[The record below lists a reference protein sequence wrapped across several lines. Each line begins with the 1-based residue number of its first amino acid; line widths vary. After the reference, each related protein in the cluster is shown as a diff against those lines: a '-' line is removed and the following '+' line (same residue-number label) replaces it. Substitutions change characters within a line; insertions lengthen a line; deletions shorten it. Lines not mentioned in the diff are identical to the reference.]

1 MKKKMFFVGMISVLA
16 LCLHAEVCQEQYT
29 GGFVLK
35 DAKIIFSPMVFYPGW
50 HNKGSIGN
58 FNINESSQ
66 YEWRIPSDKDKTN
79 KENCFVGNTEFV
91 VNDDKSVRATFEF
104 ETLKDV
110 ELLNMFVSADME
122 VEDYAGGKIVID
134 GKSVELPL
142 RHKQQVVFN
151 TTFKKMDLFD
161 KYGKKVFTITVP
173 SPVSVFMQDNRYA
186 GGDEFTIR
194 FYLKKYQGV
203 TKKGEKNALTM
214 TLSTSPALVFKPKQD
229 VIVKAGK
236 DWIPLETRFDVK
248 EGSILDLSSIRKTGV
263 PAGKYGYPIA
273 RGGHFEFER
282 LPGVAQRFY
291 GVNLAFGANYP
302 REDVAPRFAKNLAMI
317 GYNAVRIHHHD
328 EQMTKGRD
336 GSLDP
341 ESMKL
346 FDSLIAACISNGL
359 YITTDFYV
367 SRKVPYRDCGIER
380 DGKFEMA
387 EYKEMVMFH
396 EGVFSNYIRHARALL
411 SHVNPHTKRRYA
423 DEPALGWISFVN
435 EGNLGNFDMRWMNQH
450 ADTVSAKWKE
460 WLDEQVK
467 KDVRYADIPRT
478 LPNSIRGWHGA
489 KKLHA
494 AAFNRFLADV
504 ETKFARRVTD
514 FLRNEMKCKAL
525 TTNMNCWYYPSAYQV
540 PRAMEY
546 DYVDDH
552 FYIDHPNFIDQKWR
566 LPSKCPNTNPFKG
579 ENEGAMVPVIRRIF
593 DRPFTIT
600 EFNYSS
606 PGRYR
611 GVGGIATGTMAALQD
626 WAGVWRFAWSHSEKG
641 TYEPSHLSYFN
652 VSDDPLTLAAERAV
666 VCLYLREDVKPL
678 ENKLAYHIMPSAVKA
693 FKDTEPVNPNEF
705 NRLAWY
711 SQIGCAVSEKFPDG
725 FGFLGRYNS
734 GDKPDYTHPVK
745 KQTVKVDRKEGKF
758 EIDTPFT
765 AGGFGE
771 SGMIDT
777 EAFRAEISVS
787 PCAVW
792 VSSLDSNPIEK
803 SSRLLV
809 SHLTDVQN
817 TYMKFLDDDFTILRS
832 WGRLPHLMRRGK
844 ARVSIKS
851 DKRQFE
857 VWSLSS
863 TGERRERIPATY
875 KDGRIEFVCDTA
887 RDMTNAT
894 FLYEITSPSK

>member
-1 MKKKMFFVGMISVLA
+1 MFAVIGA
-16 LCLHAEVCQEQYT
+16 LLNAEECKELFS
-29 GGFVLK
+29 GGFNLVN
-35 DAKIIFSPMVFYPGW
+35 AKTAFLPKVFYPGW
-50 HNKGSIGN
+50 DMRLAVGN
-58 FNINESSQ
+58 PDEAEKKSFKWFIADSGDLSSQ
-66 YEWRIPSDKDKTN
+66 YA
-79 KENCFVGNTEFV
+79 FAGNTRT
-91 VNDDKSVRATFEF
+91 KSIDEKSLKIEF
-104 ETLKDV
+104 EYNALKDIEV
-110 ELLNMFVSADME
+110 KNMFVGADLE
-122 VEDYAGGKIVID
+122 VSDYGGGKAIVD
-134 GKSVELPL
+134 GKEIVLPEKFQRL
-142 RHKQQVVFN
+142 FIFSKMVSRL
-151 TTFKKMDLFD
+151 TLFKKTGEEAFSVSFD
-161 KYGKKVFTITVP
+161 VP
-173 SPVSVFMQDNRYA
+173 SKVMLQDDRHF
-186 GGDEFTIR
+186 GSDKFSLR
-194 FYLKKYQGV
+194 FYIQNDFV
-203 TKKGEKNALTM
+203 AKKGETRNLKM
-214 TLSTSPALVFKPKQD
+214 TLSTKDRLNFEEVKT
-229 VIVKAGK
+229 VIVKAN
-236 DWIPLETRFDVK
+236 DNWIPVDSRFDVV
-248 EGSILDLSSIRKTGV
+248 EGGILDLSSIRKTGI
-263 PAGKYGYPIA
+263 PAGKYGYPVV
-273 RGGHFEFER
+273 RGGHFEFEH
-282 LPGVAQRFY
+282 LPGVPQKFY
-291 GVNLAFGANYP
+291 GVNLAFGANFP
-302 REDVAPRFAKNLAMI
+302 REDVAPRFAKNLAKI

-336 GSLDP
+336 GTLAP

-359 YITTDFYV
+359 YVTTDFYV
-367 SRKVPYRDCGIER
+367 SRRVAYKDCGIDR

-387 EYKEMVMFH
+387 EFKEMVMFH
-396 EGVFSNYIRHARALL
+396 DGVFSNYIRHARALL
-411 SHVNPHTKRRYA
+411 NHVNPNTKRRYA

-435 EGNLGNFDMRWMNQH
+435 EGNLGNFDMRWMKAHSQI
-450 ADTVSAKWKE
+450 VIPKWNE

-467 KDVRYADIPRT
+467 KDARYADIPRT
-478 LPNSIRGWHGA
+478 LPSSLRGWNSA
-489 KKLHA
+489 KKPHA

-525 TTNMNCWYYPSAYQV
+525 TTNMNCWYYPSVYQL

-552 FYIDHPNFIDQKWR
+552 FYIDHPNFIVQKWR

-593 DRPFTIT
+593 DKPFTIT

-611 GVGGIATGTMAALQD
+611 GVGGIAAGTMAALQD
-626 WAGVWRFAWSHSEKG
+626 WSGVWRFAWSHGERG
-641 TYEPSHLSYFN
+641 TYEPSQLSYFN

-666 VCLYLREDVKPL
+666 VCLYLRGDVKPL
-678 ENKLAYHIMPSAVKA
+678 ENKNAYHIMPSAVKE
-693 FKDTEPVNPNEF
+693 FKDTEPTNPNEF

-734 GDKPDYTHPVK
+734 GDKPKYSLPAK
-745 KQTVKVDRKEGKF
+745 SRTVKVDRKEGRF

-777 EAFRAEISVS
+777 EAFRAEISEA

-817 TYMKFLDDDFTILRS
+817 TYMKFLDEDFTILRS

-844 ARVSIKS
+844 ARVSIKF
-851 DKRQFE
+851 DKRPFE
-857 VWSLSS
+857 VWSLNSI
-863 TGERRERIPATY
+863 GERRERIPAVY